1 MPPPADDV
9 ERAPSYDE
17 VDDSLP
23 PSSTVVTQKE
33 EVTEQIFDQGESIS
47 ESSSSVNLMTRRKH
61 KNTRNDSALLVA
73 FLLLLLVAFLLLQYV
88 HPVWFVTVT
97 L

>member
-1 MPPPADDV
+1 MPPADV

-17 VDDSLP
+17 VDDR

-47 ESSSSVNLMTRRKH
+47 ESTESPNYSTIIRGHRFC
-61 KNTRNDSALLVA
+61 DCA
-73 FLLLLLVAFLLLQYV
+73 FKTCVC
-88 HPVWFVTVT
+88 
-97 L
+97 

>member
-1 MPPPADDV
+1 MPPADDV

-17 VDDSLP
+17 VDDR

-47 ESSSSVNLMTRRKH
+47 ELTESPIITG
-61 KNTRNDSALLVA
+61 
-73 FLLLLLVAFLLLQYV
+73 
-88 HPVWFVTVT
+88 
-97 L
+97 

>member
-1 MPPPADDV
+1 MPPADDV

-17 VDDSLP
+17 VDDR

-47 ESSSSVNLMTRRKH
+47 ESTESPNCNNQRPS
-61 KNTRNDSALLVA
+61 
-73 FLLLLLVAFLLLQYV
+73 FL
-88 HPVWFVTVT
+88 
-97 L
+97 